1 MTAHELGIFLAGAAT
16 GGGLFGLA
24 VGLAIYLIFRA
35 VGRSIVGLK

>member
-24 VGLAIYLIFRA
+24 VYLIFRA